1 VDCWSLIVQLYQS
14 RCNTLKK
21 EKFKLPENRRTNF
34 CQRDFFAVSKT
45 AHLLQCKAQ
54 KHAALLPGFNRSL
67 LFSTLFFT
75 ELLKRCRNYWKQIC
89 AASHKRNIS
98 VEQKF
103 SCGRM
108 IKLMPP
114 KKKNKS
120 AATAKTQKGKNS
132 RAKTKPA
139 RKPSAK
145 KTSTRKPKKIEPE
158 VLPVLNDAKLKELY
172 ATMVK
177 CRVLAQ
183 QMHGKLTGNSSNS
196 VFGFEATLVGAGAHL
211 FAKDCIAM
219 ERSSFVASL
228 IKGTSLSTI
237 LARDREHQSDGE
249 DQTASPHY
257 GNSATALSMKTVLA
271 LAVQMKEHSAVTLM
285 FCPQNPKTLIFD
297 PAAMGMAATQK
308 LPLVC
313 LVESSIDSPLQLPN
327 QVASGP
333 YIGAD
338 PTFYPRIPVDGCDVV
353 GVFRVAQEAIR
364 RAREGHGPA
373 VIECLTARSS
383 TATKNGA
390 EQDSSQYLAQDPI
403 SFMEQYLRRRGLW
416 SDGWSRSIIEG
427 FRREL
432 KEAAV
437 SLVDPTA
444 AESQFDNVYSSGMR
458 TPPPAAA
465 PAR

>member
-1 VDCWSLIVQLYQS
+1 
-14 RCNTLKK
+14 
-21 EKFKLPENRRTNF
+21 
-34 CQRDFFAVSKT
+34 
-45 AHLLQCKAQ
+45 
-54 KHAALLPGFNRSL
+54 
-67 LFSTLFFT
+67 
-75 ELLKRCRNYWKQIC
+75 
-89 AASHKRNIS
+89 
-98 VEQKF
+98 
-103 SCGRM
+103 M
-108 IKLMPP
+108 IKLMPR

-120 AATAKTQKGKNS
+120 AATAKKHKGKS
-132 RAKTKPA
+132 RRAKTKPA

-145 KTSTRKPKKIEPE
+145 KTSTRKQKKIEPE

-172 ATMVK
+172 ATMAK
-177 CRVLAQ
+177 CRMLAG
-183 QMHGKLTGNSSNS
+183 QMQRDHTRSSGNS

-211 FAKDCIAM
+211 LAKDCIAM
-219 ERSSFVASL
+219 EHSSFVASL
-228 IKGTSLSTI
+228 IKGTSLHSI
-237 LARDREHQSDGE
+237 LARNREHQNDGTG
-249 DQTASPHY
+249 QTVSSPRHV
-257 GNSATALSMKTVLA
+257 NSVAALSMETVLA
-271 LAVQMKEHSAVTLM
+271 LAAQMKEHSAVTLM

-297 PAAMGMAATQK
+297 PAAMAVAATQK

-313 LVESSIDSPLQLPN
+313 LVESSLDSRLQLPN

-390 EQDSSQYLAQDPI
+390 EQDSSRYLAQDPI

-427 FRREL
+427 FRRQL
-432 KEAAV
+432 KEAAA

-444 AESQFDNVYSSGMR
+444 TESQFDNVYSSDVR
-458 TPPPAAA
+458 PPRPAAA
-465 PAR
+465 PAQ